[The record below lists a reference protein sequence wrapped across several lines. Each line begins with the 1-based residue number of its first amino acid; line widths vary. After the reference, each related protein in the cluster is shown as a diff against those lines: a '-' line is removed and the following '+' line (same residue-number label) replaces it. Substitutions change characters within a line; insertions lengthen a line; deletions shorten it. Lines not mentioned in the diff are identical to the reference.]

1 LTRPRLVTSALLAQ
15 VFLLLLLAA
24 GVAAADEGLDAAKEQ
39 QPQLVSDEAARQQ
52 DEEAAHRPDAPQHE
66 QGAKLTDVA
75 APPQDQDPVH
85 QDEERQVETREQ
97 KGGFIGYNYLAKDG
111 HGGRAEEY
119 GFLHS
124 SRSGGLFYRN
134 LQKDGNFDLEG
145 SFLNEHDYHGD
156 LALDYRGDYR
166 LHLRTESL
174 FHNLDRELLFTDTFT
189 SARTDAP
196 TLADYRSAQDPPF
209 DYGVSV
215 TQDNAEFRYRL
226 HNYPMH
232 VNLGYWRLVREG
244 TIQQRF
250 ADTAFEGSPNTIH
263 AQARSIDQETQ
274 EGHLGVDAHLGPID
288 VIYDF
293 RVRVF
298 EDKGGI
304 PVADYVARTGLGGAP
319 EVVGGPRQHNENPD
333 SSLISHTLRLHSSLA
348 GGFVASGS
356 YSIEQREN
364 LSHLSDTTGAK
375 HISTFVQNG
384 ATDLV
389 YTPSQYYSLAVKF
402 RRQQLD
408 NDNRG
413 GVVSANFADP
423 VQTVKPPIDFEKEI
437 ILAVLSYRP
446 RRDLSVTGEY
456 RGEFLNR
463 SNVSAVPTLT
473 TWGLPENSATS
484 KGSLA
489 IYYRPG
495 TGTRLSADYSYTST
509 DHPSYGTSFQQRH
522 EGKLLATYTRNS
534 NWGATANVII
544 RRESNDDV
552 EHFLIN
558 APLADPV
565 TFSPSQLLSRDKRT
579 ENANIAAWVMPFGRL
594 NISANYAF
602 LQTRVDQG
610 ILFTS
615 FSPGSFAASQYLSR
629 SHVYG
634 VSSSYPVTGK
644 LDLSLMLQ
652 QTRSISSFDPQSV
665 TFTPATPT
673 DPGSSTSGIGD
684 ITRQHTVISQLST
697 RGEYRFT
704 PTLSTTL
711 EYVVR
716 DYDEKNPAYSAY
728 NGTVH
733 TVFATVAAKW

>member
-1 LTRPRLVTSALLAQ
+1 MSALLAP
-15 VFLLLLLAA
+15 VLLLLLSAA
-24 GVAAADEGLDAAKEQ
+24 GVAAAEVEAVNLTDAAAH
-39 QPQLVSDEAARQQ
+39 PQ
-52 DEEAAHRPDAPQHE
+52 DEDPLPQ
-66 QGAKLTDVA
+66 G
-75 APPQDQDPVH
+75 
-85 QDEERQVETREQ
+85 EERQVETREQ

-111 HGGRAEEY
+111 YGGRAEEY
-119 GFLHS
+119 GFLHP
-124 SRSGGLFYRN
+124 SRSGGLFYRKLQRDSN
-134 LQKDGNFDLEG
+134 LDLEG

-174 FHNLDRELLFTDTFT
+174 FHNLDRELLFTDSFT

-196 TLADYRSAQDPPF
+196 TPADYRPAQDPSF
-209 DYGVSV
+209 DYGMSV
-215 TQDNAEFRYRL
+215 TQDSAEFRYRL

-250 ADTAFEGSPNTIH
+250 ADTAFEGTPNTIH
-263 AQARSIDQETQ
+263 AEPRSIDQETQ

-298 EDKGGI
+298 EDKVGI

-319 EVVGGPRQHNENPD
+319 EVLGGPRQHNENPD

-356 YSIEQREN
+356 YSLEQREN

-375 HISTFVQNG
+375 HISTFLQNA

-413 GVVSANFADP
+413 EVASGNFVDP
-423 VQTVKPPIDFEKEI
+423 VQTVKPPVDFEKEI

-463 SNVSAVPTLT
+463 SNVSAVPTLS
-473 TWGLPENSATS
+473 TWGLPENSATN

-489 IYYRPG
+489 LYYRPR
-495 TGTRLSADYSYTST
+495 TGTRLSADYSYTTT
-509 DHPSYGTSFQQRH
+509 DHPSYGTSFQERH
-522 EGKLLATYTRNS
+522 EGKILATYTRNS

-558 APLADPV
+558 GVADPV
-565 TFSPSQLLSRDKRT
+565 TFSPSQLLSRDKRV
-579 ENANIAAWVMPFGRL
+579 ENANIAAWVIPFGRL

-615 FSPGSFAASQYLSR
+615 FAPGSFAASQYLNR

-634 VSSSYPVTGK
+634 LNGSYPATEK
-644 LDLSLMLQ
+644 LELSLMLQ

-665 TFTPATPT
+665 TFTAATPT
-673 DPGSSTSGIGD
+673 DPGSDTSGISD
-684 ITRQHTVISQLST
+684 ITRQHTVISLLT
-697 RGEYRFT
+697 ARGEYRFT
-704 PTLSTTL
+704 PTLSTML

-716 DYDEKNPAYSAY
+716 NYDEKNAAYSAY